1 MNIVELK
8 KDLHKIIDETDND
21 KLLEGFY
28 NLMKVKISSKEGE
41 LWSSLTEKE
50 QSELLEA
57 FEESKDPDNLIEHKD
72 VMRKYSKWL

>member
-1 MNIVELK
+1 MNTVELK
-8 KDLHKIIDETDND
+8 KDLHKLIEETDNNQ
-21 KLLEGFY
+21 LLQNFY
-28 NLMKVKISSKEGE
+28 NLMKAKISSKEGE

-57 FEESKDPDNLIEHKD
+57 FEESENPDNLIENKD